1 MAGIRVMVAGACG
14 RMGSETARAVL
25 QQKDMVL
32 AGAADICCLG
42 DDLGPI
48 IGTEPLGVTI
58 VAAEEAVIRQ
68 MAPEVMVDFTNPQSV
83 LGNAKNALRA
93 GVVPV
98 IGSTGLDDEDLRELR
113 ELSEEVGVGVF
124 IAPNF
129 ALGALLMMRFAE
141 EAAKYFPH
149 VEIIEYH
156 HDQKLDAPSGT
167 ALRTA
172 EKIVQVRGAMFQGH
186 PNEYE
191 KLPGARGGDYNGVKV
206 HAVRL
211 PGMLAHQEVLF
222 GGAGQTLSIRHD
234 TYTRETY
241 MPGVLM
247 AIRRSRGL
255 KGFVVG
261 LEKYLDT

>member
-1 MAGIRVMVAGACG
+1 
-14 RMGSETARAVL
+14 MGGETARAVL
-25 QQKDMVL
+25 QQEDMVL
-32 AGAADICCLG
+32 VGAADIDRLG

-48 IGTEPLGVTI
+48 LGMDPLGI
-58 VAAEEAVIRQ
+58 SICAVDEKILQ
-68 MAPEVMVDFTNPQSV
+68 EICPDIMVDFTNPQSV
-83 LGNAKNALRA
+83 LGNAKMALRA

-98 IGSTGLDDEDLRELR
+98 IGSTGLDEEDLQELR
-113 ELSEEVGVGVF
+113 ELSEKLGVGAF

-141 EAAKYFPH
+141 EAARHFPH

-172 EKIVQVRGAMFQGH
+172 EKIVQVRGAMLQGH
-186 PNEYE
+186 PHEFE
-191 KLPGARGGDYNGVKV
+191 KLPGARGGDYNGIKV

-211 PGMLAHQEVLF
+211 PGMLAHQEVIF
-222 GGAGQTLSIRHD
+222 GGSGQTLSIRHD

-241 MPGVLM
+241 MPGVM
-247 AIRRSRGL
+247 IAIRRSCGL
-255 KGFVVG
+255 KDFVVG
-261 LEKYLDT
+261 LENYLD

>member
-1 MAGIRVMVAGACG
+1 VAGIRVMVAGVCG

-25 QQKDMVL
+25 RQKDMVL
-32 AGAADICCLG
+32 AGGADICRFG
-42 DDLGPI
+42 DDLGLVL
-48 IGTEPLGVTI
+48 GLEPLGVS
-58 VAAEEAVIRQ
+58 VVPADEASLRQ
-68 MAPEVMVDFTNPQSV
+68 IAPEVMVDFTNPQSV
-83 LGNAKNALRA
+83 LSNAKMALRG

-141 EAAKYFPH
+141 EAAKYFPN

-172 EKIVQVRGAMFQGH
+172 EKIVKVRGTMLQGH

-222 GGAGQTLSIRHD
+222 GGSGQTLSIRHD
-234 TYTRETY
+234 TYMRETY

-247 AIRRSRGL
+247 AIRRSRDL
-255 KGFVVG
+255 KDFVVG
-261 LEKYLDT
+261 LENFMD